1 MWSVHPA
8 TEELLPAVHPDARH
22 VCDAQNRL
30 PGAQSLLHVP
40 PVGAGRLQCVRLVA
54 RRTGK
59 VGAGSTGGRSALLSG
74 CAYSTLT
81 PHLSY
86 VLLAA
91 PGV

>member
-1 MWSVHPA
+1 MTWSVHPA
-8 TEELLPAVHPDARH
+8 AEELLLALHPDARH
-22 VCDAQNRL
+22 VCDAQNAL
-30 PGAQSLLHVP
+30 SAAQSLLHVP
-40 PVGAGRLQCVRLVA
+40 PLGAGRLQCVRMVA

-59 VGAGSTGGRSALLSG
+59 VGGCSTGRSALLSG
-74 CAYSTLT
+74 CAYSALS